1 MQPDLPQTQAQ
12 AQASALHELKLRVDD
27 YSLERTG
34 NRPLTFTGARIG
46 FGTSK
51 THNSLEWMEVTIYKT
66 LAGLFVADVDRFS
79 VAEGTGICEA
89 FTFTAPEE
97 LVTALQDSNGMLD
110 RATLAACQEAANND
124 PAFKDGWVEKV
135 P

>member
-1 MQPDLPQTQAQ
+1 MQPDLSPTQTQAQ
-12 AQASALHELKLRVDD
+12 ASPLQELKLRVDD

-51 THNSLEWMEVTIYKT
+51 THNSLEWMEVTLYKT

-79 VAEGTGICEA
+79 AEGTGICEA
-89 FTFTAPEE
+89 FTFTVPEE
-97 LVTALQDSNGMLD
+97 LVTALQDANGMLD
-110 RATLAACQEAANND
+110 RATLAACLDAANND
-124 PAFKDGWVEKV
+124 HAFKDGWAEKV